1 MFRPSKIKEE
11 DDDEEGAGQD
21 EGDGGAEGGKGTA
34 IQKPSLFMPGAWC
47 LTLHL
52 LMFTTIFREHFS

>member
-21 EGDGGAEGGKGTA
+21 EGDGGAEGAKGTA
-34 IQKPSLFMPGAWC
+34 IQKPSLFMPGG
-47 LTLHL
+47 
-52 LMFTTIFREHFS
+52 